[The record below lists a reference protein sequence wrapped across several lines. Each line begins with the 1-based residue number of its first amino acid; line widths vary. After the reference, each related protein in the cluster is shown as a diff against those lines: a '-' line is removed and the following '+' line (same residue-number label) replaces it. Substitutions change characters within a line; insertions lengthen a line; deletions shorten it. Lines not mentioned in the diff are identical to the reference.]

1 MKTKTN
7 RKTTKTTKAAT
18 PKAFTPD
25 DGAALLAEL
34 FTQWQAHNFP
44 MTALAGGFGAA
55 IATDGDKDIIA
66 EELRKANTP
75 TTEPEPTTPQ
85 RERHLP
91 MTYLLTIKDNVAMGL
106 GAWLKQYAP
115 PKIHRLNYILGLLW
129 EHTTDGWIF
138 EQDPEGLHRAVIEA
152 LQILGELGEWN
163 SDGTFE
169 AYTPKDKGGK

>member
-1 MKTKTN
+1 MANSKRTPTH
-7 RKTTKTTKAAT
+7 KTTKTVT

-34 FTQWQAHNFP
+34 FAKWQAHNLP

-66 EELRKANTP
+66 KELRKANTP
-75 TTEPEPTTPQ
+75 AIDIEPILTPE

-91 MTYLLTIKDNVAMGL
+91 MTYLLTLKDNIATGL
-106 GAWLKQYAP
+106 GAWLKQNAP
-115 PKIHRLNYILGLLW
+115 PNIHRLSHILDVLW
-129 EHTTDGWIF
+129 EHTETGWVF
-138 EQDPEGLHRAVIEA
+138 ENDSEGLHRIVIEA
-152 LQILGELGEWN
+152 LQILGGLGDWN

-169 AYTPKDKGGK
+169 PYTPKGGK